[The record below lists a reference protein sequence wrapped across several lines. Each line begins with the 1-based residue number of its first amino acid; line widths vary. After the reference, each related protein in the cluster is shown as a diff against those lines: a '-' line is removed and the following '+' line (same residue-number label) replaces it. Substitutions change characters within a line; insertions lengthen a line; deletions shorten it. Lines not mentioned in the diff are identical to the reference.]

1 MFFNSYL
8 LSKLLPQLLSP
19 LGIIL
24 ILLLVF
30 FIKKKI
36 KYIYSAFAFLI
47 IFSNGILANSLWK
60 FLEQPWKRIDYSL
73 VSSADGIVVLSYG
86 RVLPPGNSKII
97 EWRDPDRFLAGI
109 ELYKANKAKRLI
121 FTGNKH
127 PSNNNI
133 LPPEGD
139 IYIQEAILRGIPKK
153 DLYTTYEVFNTFQ
166 EAKAVKSLLN
176 EKVTSKYKNIIL
188 VTSAY
193 HMNRAKRVFER
204 EGINVIPY
212 PVDFRSRGGL
222 RDSLKNPLQWV
233 PNAHAL
239 RSNSIAVREIIGR
252 FVYRAWK

>member
-19 LGIIL
+19 LGIVLIL
-24 ILLLVF
+24 ILVF
-30 FIKKKI
+30 LIKKKI

-47 IFSNGILANSLWK
+47 LFSNGILANSLWK
-60 FLEQPWKRIDYSL
+60 FLEQPWERLDYSL
-73 VSSADGIVVLSYG
+73 VNYADGIVVLSFG

-97 EWRDPDRFLAGI
+97 EWKDPDRFLAGI
-109 ELYKANKAKRLI
+109 DLYKAKKAKRLI

-127 PSNNNI
+127 PSNKDI

-139 IYIQEAILRGIPKK
+139 IYIKEAILRGIPKK
-153 DLYTTYEVFNTFQ
+153 DLFTTHEVFNTFQ
-166 EAKAVKSLLN
+166 EAKAVKKLLN
-176 EKVTSKYKNIIL
+176 EKVPSKNKNIIL
-188 VTSAY
+188 VTSAF
-193 HMNRAKRVFER
+193 HMKRAKKVFER
-204 EGINVIPY
+204 EGIKVIPY
-212 PVDFRSRGGL
+212 PVDFRSKVSL
-222 RDSLKNPLQWV
+222 RDSLTNPLQWI